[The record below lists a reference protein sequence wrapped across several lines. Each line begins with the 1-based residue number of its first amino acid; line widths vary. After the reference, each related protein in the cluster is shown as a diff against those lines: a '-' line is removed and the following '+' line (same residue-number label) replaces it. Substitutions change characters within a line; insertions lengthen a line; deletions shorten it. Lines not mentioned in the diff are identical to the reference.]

1 MAESQILKI
10 IINNFLFM
18 AKKKLY
24 PNIVRGGIAIPIPN
38 MPNYY
43 YLAGKTHAQ
52 GGIDIGSNPKTGLEA
67 EDKEVI
73 KMEPKSIKVY
83 SAQRFLGGNSPAEL
97 VMKGKNPDSVF
108 KAQEDFKDRNKL
120 NDDGT
125 KKAKYGKKAAVVRT
139 PEDEKISKLTRS
151 YYKEVNPLAGYPG
164 VGDAIKHGLN
174 VFGRRYVETDSTAYS
189 VTDKVA
195 DATWRK
201 RLGLSY
207 DEADLPS
214 NADGSVRLPKDR
226 ELEMPVDTNLLKR
239 RINANLKLSDKYK
252 KQGDTTKQG
261 IVDWAIEEDQKGLD
275 SLRHT
280 YKTGEPV
287 VVNEQVYN
295 TRSLINNGKISM
307 PGSSPLNP
315 LQNYTLQY
323 DKDRNV
329 MMYRDV
335 YDFNHLDWAVPGKG
349 YKIKGEIDLNKKT
362 MGGTTNKP
370 VTVTVN
376 GKTKVVYSPST
387 GDSRSEAEGIRRK
400 AKYGSKDKRT
410 IEYDTKYLSGETYIP
425 SIYTSIKDPI
435 VTSTKVNRFSPYYNN
450 EVLPK
455 ITTNIKSP
463 KVVST
468 KTPEIKPIN
477 KITTNT
483 DNKSNNFINSDNI
496 SLASN
501 ILGSVLSAGFNAS
514 AINKMKS
521 PKRPI
526 SKQATKLKT
535 KINISPL
542 IDAIKN
548 SELNSIRDID
558 SNTASSRVA
567 LNRKNRIRQ
576 ASVNKLN
583 TVMANKSNSELEL
596 INKDRLNRQTVSNA
610 NVDIYNNYIDKSTAF
625 ANKKQELRFENTIG
639 LINNINSAIQGTI
652 NTKEKRKKDN
662 NSIIAIMAANP
673 NVNPQYLRD
682 LGADWIT
689 DEMIANWKKANKK
702 D

>member
-1 MAESQILKI
+1 
-10 IINNFLFM
+10 M

-139 PEDEKISKLTRS
+139 PEDEKVSKLTRS
-151 YYKEVNPLAGYPG
+151 YYKEINPLAGYPS
-164 VGDAIKHGLN
+164 VGDAIKHSLN
-174 VFGRRYVETDSTAYS
+174 VFGRRYVETDSTAYP

-261 IVDWAIEEDQKGLD
+261 IVDWAIKEDQKGLD

-295 TRSLINNGKISM
+295 TRSLVNNGKISM

-349 YKIKGEIDLNKKT
+349 YKIKGEIDLNKKA

-387 GDSRSEAEGIRRK
+387 GDSRSEAEGIRHK
-400 AKYGSKDKRT
+400 AKYGSKNKRA
-410 IEYDTKYLSGETYIP
+410 IEYNTKYLSGETYVP

-435 VTSTKVNRFSPYYNN
+435 ITSTKVNRFSPYYNN

-468 KTPEIKPIN
+468 KTPEIKSVN
-477 KITTNT
+477 KISTNT

-514 AINKMKS
+514 AINKMES

-526 SKQATKLKT
+526 GKQAAKLKT

-548 SELNSIRDID
+548 SELSSIRDID

-583 TVMANKSNSELEL
+583 TVMANKLNSELEL
-596 INKDRLNRQTVSNA
+596 INKDRLNRQAVTNTNIDA
-610 NVDIYNNYIDKSTAF
+610 YNNYIDKKTAF
-625 ANKKQELRFENTIG
+625 ANKKQELRSENTIS

-662 NSIIAIMAANP
+662 NSTIAIMAANP

-682 LGADWIT
+682 LGADWVT